1 MPDVREPNM
10 NLPIGWDPETAESG
24 WGESYNEAM
33 AAIGSLSQLSVIDR
47 DLSSP
52 PGSPSNG
59 DRYIVADTASGAWEG
74 QEGNVAVWLS
84 HLSAWVFFEPRIG
97 WRAYVED
104 EEVLTV
110 YKSTGWSAGIS
121 I

>member
-1 MPDVREPNM
+1 MPGITL
-10 NLPIGWDPETAESG
+10 NLPIGWDPNTAESG

-33 AAIGSLSQLSVIDR
+33 AAIGSLAQLSVKDR
-47 DLSSP
+47 DLGVP
-52 PGSPSNG
+52 PANPSDG
-59 DRYIVADTASGAWEG
+59 DRYIVGPSALGAWQG

-84 HLSAWVFFEPRIG
+84 HLSSWVFFEPVIG
-97 WRAYVED
+97 WQAYIED

-110 YKSTGWSAGIS
+110 YKTTGWAAGIS